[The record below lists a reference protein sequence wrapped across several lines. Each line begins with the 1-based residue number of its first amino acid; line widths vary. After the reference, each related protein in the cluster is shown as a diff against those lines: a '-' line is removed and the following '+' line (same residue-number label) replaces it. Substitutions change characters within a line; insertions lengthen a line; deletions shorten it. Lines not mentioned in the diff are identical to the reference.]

1 MQKSC
6 LVIGCLCLAAWTEGR
21 AQGQKLPEGKGKE
34 TVEAACDGCHG
45 LEQVI
50 GRAWSAE
57 KWRDVVKKMI
67 DKGAVL
73 SDDEMKTVVD
83 YLVANFGE
91 GAAKP
96 KAIKR

>member
-1 MQKSC
+1 VS
-6 LVIGCLCLAAWTEGR
+6 AAQ
-21 AQGQKLPEGKGKE
+21 AQKLPEGKGKE

-45 LEQVI
+45 VEQII

-57 KWRDVVKKMI
+57 KWRDVLKKMI

-73 SDDEMKTVVD
+73 SDEEFKTVVD

-91 GAAKP
+91 TPAKP
-96 KAIKR
+96 KQLRH